1 MTQRSQSIRSCA
13 GCRQRDERDTLVRF
27 VLAGDPPAVVP
38 DVRRRGAGRGV
49 STHASLRCLQ
59 QAVRSGA
66 FRRAFRRDVQVD
78 ADQLASW
85 AGGQYGRRIDGL
97 LGAAHRSGKAVAGSD
112 RVRQALAARPG
123 CLLVVARDARGD
135 RDEIMRSA
143 ERLGSACLVHADR
156 AGLGTLFGRESVA
169 VAAVTDAAIAEE
181 LQVAARCVTGLAE
194 AS

>member
-1 MTQRSQSIRSCA
+1 MSGAEAIRSCA
-13 GCRQRDERDTLVRF
+13 GCRQKDARDALLRF

-38 DVRRRGAGRGV
+38 DVRRRGPGRGV
-49 STHASLRCLQ
+49 SIHASRRCLQ

-66 FRRAFRRDVQVD
+66 FKRAFKRELTLD
-78 ADQLASW
+78 AEQLAVW
-85 AGGQYGRRIDGL
+85 AEGQYGRRIDGL
-97 LGAAHRSGKAVAGSD
+97 LGAAHRSGKAVAGTD
-112 RVRQALAARPG
+112 RVRQALAARQVQ
-123 CLLVVARDARGD
+123 LLVVARDARGD

-143 ERLGSACLVHADR
+143 ERLGSACLVHADT
-156 AGLGTLFGRESVA
+156 AGLGTLFGREAVA